1 MTTKQI
7 VVSPVDAGWGEAEDE
22 RVHLV
27 LVHPKIPANTGN
39 IARLCAGTGV
49 VLHLV
54 EPLGFQL
61 HDRYLRRA
69 GLDYWPGVTLC
80 VHESWEAVE
89 AVFPGERF
97 RFLTTRATQSYSDS
111 PVEPG
116 VVFVMGCETLG
127 LPPEILSRYPK
138 SLVRIPITQ
147 EIRSLNLAN
156 ASAIVLYDAMARL
169 DWPGMS

>member
-1 MTTKQI
+1 
-7 VVSPVDAGWGEAEDE
+7 
-22 RVHLV
+22 
-27 LVHPKIPANTGN
+27 
-39 IARLCAGTGV
+39 
-49 VLHLV
+49 
-54 EPLGFQL
+54 
-61 HDRYLRRA
+61 
-69 GLDYWPGVTLC
+69 
-80 VHESWEAVE
+80 
-89 AVFPGERF
+89 
-97 RFLTTRATQSYSDS
+97 
-111 PVEPG
+111 VEPG